1 MILSSSSSFL
11 RRSSSIVD
19 PESSLDVRSFSNSA
33 KLLLARDSH
42 LRASAFQS
50 VPDGPE
56 ASPFTETSPA

>member
-50 VPDGPE
+50 VPGDLP
-56 ASPFTETSPA
+56 SPSFFN